1 MNPLPLSVEAVGSE
15 PGTSTV
21 RFDEI
26 GYWSEVKLDIV
37 KEYAAM
43 YSRILTAQRRLRL
56 HHVYIDAFAGAGLH
70 RSKTRGAFI
79 PGSPV
84 NALQVQPPFRE
95 YHFIDLQQEKVNF
108 LRRLVGERS
117 DVRIYRGDCNA
128 MLRQQIFPRVRYE
141 DYRRGLC
148 LLDPYGLHLQWE
160 VIATAGRLRSLELF
174 LNFPVADIN
183 RNVLWRNPEGVDPAD
198 IARMTAFWGDESW
211 RTIAYTTEGNLFGFA
226 EKVDNDTVA
235 EAFRRRLRTVA
246 GFAYVPKPVAMR
258 NSNGATVYYLF
269 FAAQKPV
276 AAHIV
281 EAILA
286 KYRDRGAR

>member
-1 MNPLPLSVEAVGSE
+1 MNPLPLSLEAVDSQH
-15 PGTSTV
+15 GTPTV

-37 KEYAAM
+37 KEYAAT
-43 YSRILTAQRRLRL
+43 YSRILTAQRRPRL

-79 PGSPV
+79 PGSSV

-108 LRRLVGERS
+108 LRRLMGERS
-117 DVRIYRGDCNA
+117 DVQIYRGDCNA
-128 MLRQQIFPRVRYE
+128 MLLQQIFPRVRYE

-160 VIATAGRLRSLELF
+160 VIATAGRLHSLELF

-183 RNVLWRNPEGVDPAD
+183 RNVLWRNPAGVDPVD

-211 RTIAYTTEGNLFGFA
+211 RDVAYTTEDNLFGFA

-269 FAAQKPV
+269 FAAQTPV

-281 EAILA
+281 EAIFA